1 MGLKMTDPTPKHN
14 FSTSRKNF
22 RRTKVFTGGYD
33 VGLCM
38 NVCMLI
44 YLSVI

>member
-14 FSTSRKNF
+14 FSTSGK
-22 RRTKVFTGGYD
+22 KVFADGYD